1 MADCRCQGRRQSGP
15 HSVKRSG
22 EQNRLVHERDMPARF
37 RSGLKRRVVIAIS
50 VKLALLAILY
60 LMFFSPSHRLAV
72 DDAAVDRHLLPN
84 R

>member
-1 MADCRCQGRRQSGP
+1 
-15 HSVKRSG
+15 
-22 EQNRLVHERDMPARF
+22 MPARF
-37 RSGLKRRVVIAIS
+37 RRGLKRRVVIAIS